1 MIRRVMDIKP
11 NPELVA
17 VLLEAYAPCKNF
29 GVCKEAEWAPKEGL
43 MPRGFL
49 GATSELKDVE
59 VVMIF
64 AEPGHPHGTES
75 YDNDDPLKL
84 MMRGIEHTYD
94 CFANGT
100 DLFHQNTR
108 WFLSQLYPQM
118 SFDEQLKHVWMT
130 EGRLCSIKNEIGNVR
145 DRTCANHYLIR
156 QLELL
161 PNATIVAFG
170 GKAKDY
176 MRQIKQQWIGAYA
189 LSPPGANHKPAR
201 PSWKVAIEEIINKR
215 T

>member
-1 MIRRVMDIKP
+1 MDIKP
-11 NPELVA
+11 NPELIS

-29 GVCKEAEWAPKEGL
+29 GICKEAKWAPKEGH

-49 GATSELKDVE
+49 GATGELREVE

-64 AEPGHPHGTES
+64 AEPGRPHGGET
-75 YDNDDPLKL
+75 YDDGDPLNY
-84 MMRGIEHTYD
+84 MMQGIQHTYD

-118 SFDEQLKHVWMT
+118 NFDEQLKYVWMT
-130 EGRLCSIKNEIGNVR
+130 EGRLCSIANEIGKMN
-145 DRTCANHYLIR
+145 DRTCANYYLAR

-161 PNATIVAFG
+161 PNATVVAFG
-170 GKAKDY
+170 KKTQNY
-176 MRQIKQQWIGAYA
+176 MRQINHPYIDARA
-189 LSPPGANHKPAR
+189 LAPPGANHKPAR
-201 PSWKVAIEEIINKR
+201 PSWEVAIEEIINKR
-215 T
+215 N